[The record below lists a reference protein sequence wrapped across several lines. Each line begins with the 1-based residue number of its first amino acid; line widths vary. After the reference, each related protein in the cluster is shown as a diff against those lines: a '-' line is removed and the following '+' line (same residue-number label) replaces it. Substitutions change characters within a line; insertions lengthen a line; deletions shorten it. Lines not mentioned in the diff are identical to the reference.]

1 MSMRNLKRL
10 GAMMIAIM
18 VVAAVPAVAKDA
30 TLGSFIIQLA
40 RTKQVPATDLQVAID
55 SLARVG
61 VRVPAGMNFDKRLTE
76 SDVSRI
82 SRVAGLNVTT
92 TAPDRSFDQ
101 TQVDRFFTTFAGELT
116 AIDPLEGEMKN
127 GETPDG
133 QSGGAPGNGP
143 PFDPYSKG
151 KGGSKGK
158 KKGHRSPT
166 DPE

>member
-1 MSMRNLKRL
+1 MRNLKRL
-10 GAMMIAIM
+10 GAVMIAIM
-18 VVAAVPAVAKDA
+18 VVAAVPAVAKNA
-30 TLGSFIIQLA
+30 TLGSFIIQMA

-61 VRVPAGMNFDKRLTE
+61 VRIPAGTNYNKVLTE

-82 SRVAGLNVTT
+82 SRLAGLNVTT
-92 TAPDRSFDQ
+92 TSPDRGFNQ
-101 TQVDRFFTTFAGELT
+101 VQVDRFFTTFAGELT
-116 AIDPLEGEMKN
+116 TIGPLEGEMDN
-127 GETPDG
+127 GETPSG
-133 QSGGAPGNGP
+133 QSGGAPGAGP